1 MGFIIRP
8 VVGANLAAV
17 ANVAPAGDIPLSITR
32 TPAGMV
38 ELTSAKKDAVFC
50 YTIDGSKKVQ
60 EYTEPIPLRNGGTV
74 KAWYNGRHSYQS
86 VHDHNK

>member
-1 MGFIIRP
+1 
-8 VVGANLAAV
+8 V

-50 YTIDGSKKVQ
+50 YTIDGSKKIQ

-74 KAWYNGRHSYQS
+74 KAWYK
-86 VHDHNK
+86 DNKDISAVMKFEKIESIQMQVV